1 METLLASLSTTR
13 WFLAGV
19 ELDSLDMVELLMTVE
34 EELDMPIPVEES
46 DKFRSVGDVIDYL
59 LRNLPE

>member
-1 METLLASLSTTR
+1 MEALLASLRTTR
-13 WFLAGV
+13 WFFAGV

-46 DKFRSVGDVIDYL
+46 DKFRSVGAVIDYL